1 MIEGQGVLLKEDANP
16 ILDEMLLCHSETL
29 MRTNLATKLRYLKDY
44 EIAELLN
51 WEPEKYRRSLE
62 SLN

>member
-1 MIEGQGVLLKEDANP
+1 MLLKENANP

-29 MRTNLATKLRYLKDY
+29 MRANLATKLRYLNEY
-44 EIAELLN
+44 EVSELLN